1 MAISETR
8 SLARERERRQIALV
22 GSPNLICAVV
32 GSLKY
37 ERRGDDVITARRED
51 VATNSVEF
59 VSGDRAG
66 HRRDELLISRAHSAP

>member
-1 MAISETR
+1 M
-8 SLARERERRQIALV
+8 
-22 GSPNLICAVV
+22 ICAVGGFVV
-32 GSLKY
+32 GSLKS

-59 VSGDRAG
+59 VSGHRAR